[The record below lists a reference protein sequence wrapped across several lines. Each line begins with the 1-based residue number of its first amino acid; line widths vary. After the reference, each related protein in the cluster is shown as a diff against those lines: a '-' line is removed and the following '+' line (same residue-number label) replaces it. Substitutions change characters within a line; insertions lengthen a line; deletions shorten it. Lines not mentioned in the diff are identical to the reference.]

1 MRYGVASAPR
11 SLPMLHPIDWA
22 ILATFLV
29 LSVGVG
35 LVVARRAG
43 SSSSEFFLSGRSMP
57 WWLLG
62 ISMVA
67 TTFAA
72 DTPLL
77 VTQIVRERGVAGNW
91 VWWAFLISG
100 MVTVFIYAR
109 LWVRAGVRTDVEFYE
124 LRYSGRPAAFLRGF
138 RSIYL
143 GVIFNSIGMGIV
155 TLALTKICSVMF
167 GIPPWQTVLVAGAVT
182 MLIASLGGLRGVLI
196 TDLFQFFLAIGGAI
210 AAAVVCLDLPEVGG
224 LSGLLAHPNV
234 AGKLEFLPDFTD
246 PNVWVPLFLIPLAIQ
261 WWSSWYPG
269 AEPGGGGYI
278 AQRMLAA
285 RSEGHAVGATLFF
298 NVAHYALRPWPW
310 IIVGLTS
317 LVVFPDLASI
327 EAAFPSAEPGEDLG
341 YPAMLT
347 RLPAGLLGLV
357 LTSLVA
363 AYIST
368 MSTLLN
374 LGASYVVFDY
384 YQRFVHPE
392 ADEATLVRY
401 GRIVTVTLLVLSSLF
416 ALALGDALNGFNI
429 LLQVGAGTGA
439 IYLLRWLWWRVNAWT
454 EIVGMTVSFLVA
466 LYFQFVHEGLFGP
479 LESWVQFS
487 AGVAV
492 TTAAWLAVTLCTAP
506 TDMATLRRFY
516 ERVRPSGSLWGGFI
530 DRAAAAG
537 EPVNPVEPG
546 AFTRGLLATSLG
558 CAMVYAALFGTGF
571 ALYGETLEAAFAGS
585 VALLSLIG
593 IWRLQRNGASAAA

>member
-1 MRYGVASAPR
+1 
-11 SLPMLHPIDWA
+11 MLHTIDWA

-35 LVVARRAG
+35 VAVSRRAG

-91 VWWAFLISG
+91 VWWAFLLSG

-167 GIPPWQTVLVAGAVT
+167 GIPAWQTVLVAGAVT

-234 AGKLEFLPDFTD
+234 EGKLEFLPDFSNPD
-246 PNVWVPLFLIPLAIQ
+246 VWVPLFFIPLAIQ

-327 EAAFPSAEPGEDLG
+327 EAAFPAAEPGEDLG

-347 RLPAGLLGLV
+347 LLPAGLLGLV

-384 YQRFVHPE
+384 YQRFVNPE
-392 ADEATLVRY
+392 ADEGTLVRY

-466 LYFQFVHEGLFGP
+466 LYFQFVHESLFPP
-479 LESWVQFS
+479 LASWIQFS
-487 AGVAV
+487 AGVAI
-492 TTAAWLAVTLCTAP
+492 TTVSWIVATLVTAP
-506 TDMATLRRFY
+506 TDLVTLRRFY
-516 ERVRPSGSLWGGFI
+516 ATVRPSGSLWAGF
-530 DRAAAAG
+530 RARCQATG
-537 EPVNPVEPG
+537 EPADAVEPG
-546 AFTRGLLATSLG
+546 VFTRGLLATSLG

-571 ALYGETLEAAFAGS
+571 ALYGEVPEAIAAS
-585 VALLSLIG
+585 AVAVLSLIG
-593 IWRLQRNGASAAA
+593 IWRLQRQGASAAA

>member
-1 MRYGVASAPR
+1 
-11 SLPMLHPIDWA
+11 MLHTIDWA

-35 LVVARRAG
+35 VAVSRRAG

-91 VWWAFLISG
+91 VWWAFLLSG

-109 LWVRAGVRTDVEFYE
+109 LWFRAGVRTDVEFYE

-167 GIPPWQTVLVAGAVT
+167 GIPAWQTVLVAGAVT

-234 AGKLEFLPDFTD
+234 EGKLEFLPDFSNPD
-246 PNVWVPLFLIPLAIQ
+246 VWVPLFFIPLAIQ

-327 EAAFPSAEPGEDLG
+327 EAAFPAAEPGEDLG

-347 RLPAGLLGLV
+347 LLPAGLLGLV

-384 YQRFVHPE
+384 YQRFVNPE
-392 ADEATLVRY
+392 ADEGTLVRY

-466 LYFQFVHEGLFGP
+466 LYFQFVHESLFPP
-479 LESWVQFS
+479 LASWMQFS
-487 AGVAV
+487 AGVAI
-492 TTAAWLAVTLCTAP
+492 TTVSWIVATLVTAP
-506 TDMATLRRFY
+506 TDLVTLRRFY
-516 ERVRPSGSLWGGFI
+516 ATVRPSGSLWAGF
-530 DRAAAAG
+530 RARCQATG
-537 EPVNPVEPG
+537 EPADAVEPG
-546 AFTRGLLATSLG
+546 VFTRGLLATSLG

-571 ALYGETLEAAFAGS
+571 ALYGEVPEAIAAS
-585 VALLSLIG
+585 AVAVLSLIG
-593 IWRLQRNGASAAA
+593 IWRLQRQGASAAA

>member
-1 MRYGVASAPR
+1 
-11 SLPMLHPIDWA
+11 MLHPIDWA
-22 ILATFLV
+22 ILASFLA
-29 LSVGVG
+29 LSVGIG
-35 LVVARRAG
+35 VAVSRRAG
-43 SSSSEFFLSGRSMP
+43 SSSAEFFLSGRTMP

-77 VTQIVRERGVAGNW
+77 VTEIVRKGGVAGNW
-91 VWWAFLISG
+91 VWWAFLLSG
-100 MVTVFIYAR
+100 MVTVFVYAR

-143 GVIFNSIGMGIV
+143 GVVFNSIGMGIV
-155 TLALTKICSVMF
+155 TLALTKICGVMF
-167 GIPPWQTVLVAGAVT
+167 GIPAWQTVLVAGAAT
-182 MLIASLGGLRGVLI
+182 MVIASLGGLRGVLI
-196 TDLFQFFLAIGGAI
+196 TDLFQFFLALGGAV
-210 AAAVVCLDLPEVGG
+210 AAAVVCLGLPEVGG
-224 LSGLLAHPNV
+224 LDGLLSHPNV
-234 AGKLEFLPDFTD
+234 SGKLALLPDFSD
-246 PNVWVPLFLIPLAIQ
+246 PDVWVPVFFIPLAVQ

-310 IIVGLTS
+310 IVVALTS

-327 EAAFPSAEPGEDLG
+327 QEAFPGATPGEDLG

-384 YQRFVHPE
+384 YQRFVDPGASE
-392 ADEATLVRY
+392 RTLVRR
-401 GRIVTVTLLVLSSLF
+401 GRAVTVALLVLSSVF
-416 ALALGDALNGFNI
+416 ALVLESALDGFTI

-466 LYFQFVHEGLFGP
+466 LYFRYVHGEVFEPLRPWQEFVF
-479 LESWVQFS
+479 
-487 AGVAV
+487 GVAI
-492 TTAAWLAVTLCTAP
+492 TTAAWVLATLVSRP
-506 TDMATLRRFY
+506 VELETLRRFY
-516 ERVRPSGSLWGGFI
+516 VTVRPSGPLWDGFLE
-530 DRAAAAG
+530 RCAAAG
-537 EPVNPVEPG
+537 EPVDPAAPG
-546 AFTRGLLATSLG
+546 ALTRGLLATSLG
-558 CAMVYAALFGTGF
+558 CAMVYAVLFGTGL
-571 ALYGETLEAAFAGS
+571 ALYGRPGGAALAFV
-585 VALLSLIG
+585 VAALSLIG
-593 IWRLQRNGASAAA
+593 IRRLATGAPATGG

>member
-1 MRYGVASAPR
+1 
-11 SLPMLHPIDWA
+11 MLHTIDWA

-35 LVVARRAG
+35 VAVSRRAG

-91 VWWAFLISG
+91 VWWAFLLSG

-167 GIPPWQTVLVAGAVT
+167 GIPAWQTVLVAGAVT

-234 AGKLEFLPDFTD
+234 EGKLEFLPDFSNPD
-246 PNVWVPLFLIPLAIQ
+246 VWVPLFFIPLAIQ

-327 EAAFPSAEPGEDLG
+327 EAAFPAAEPGEDLG

-347 RLPAGLLGLV
+347 LLPAGLLGLV

-384 YQRFVHPE
+384 YQRFVNPE
-392 ADEATLVRY
+392 ADEGTLVRY

-466 LYFQFVHEGLFGP
+466 LYFQFVHESLFPP
-479 LESWVQFS
+479 LASWMQFS
-487 AGVAV
+487 AGVAI
-492 TTAAWLAVTLCTAP
+492 TTVSWIVATLVTAP
-506 TDMATLRRFY
+506 TDLVTLRRFY
-516 ERVRPSGSLWGGFI
+516 ATVRPSGSLWAGF
-530 DRAAAAG
+530 RARCQATG
-537 EPVNPVEPG
+537 EPADAVEPG
-546 AFTRGLLATSLG
+546 VFTRGLLATSLG

-571 ALYGETLEAAFAGS
+571 ALYGEVPEAIAAS
-585 VALLSLIG
+585 AVAVLSLIG
-593 IWRLQRNGASAAA
+593 IWRLQRQGASAAA